1 MKLKL
6 QLTQRQLVQQLN
18 KQKRDLIMTE
28 SMIKEL
34 TMFVWANH
42 KDWSLKKAK
51 KYVIDN
57 YVNDK
62 KSYNSKDW

>member
-1 MKLKL
+1 
-6 QLTQRQLVQQLN
+6 
-18 KQKRDLIMTE
+18 
-28 SMIKEL
+28 MIKEL
-34 TMFVWANH
+34 TMFVWATH

-62 KSYNSKDW
+62 KSYNAKDW